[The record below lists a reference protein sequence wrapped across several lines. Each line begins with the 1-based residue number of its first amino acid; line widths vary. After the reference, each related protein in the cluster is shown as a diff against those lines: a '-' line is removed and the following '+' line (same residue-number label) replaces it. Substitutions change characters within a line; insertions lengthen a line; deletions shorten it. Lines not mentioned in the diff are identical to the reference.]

1 MWERLDPEMT
11 GFTCCDVINDPKSR
25 NYYAFLDISFYY
37 KLTSIKL
44 GNTWKAL
51 KIRQN
56 ERS

>member
-11 GFTCCDVINDPKSR
+11 GFTWCDVINDLNSR

-37 KLTSIKL
+37 KLSSIKL

-56 ERS
+56 E